1 MSFISM
7 LVPTRM
13 LGAYSTIRLNH
24 SIMRLWL
31 QKFTLLS
38 LVEPSRN
45 RTFQA
50 AVPIFGWKAGV
61 VTGKEHKPG
70 LVRMVIQFEIRD
82 SVLNQGSK

>member
-7 LVPTRM
+7 LVPARM
-13 LGAYSTIRLNH
+13 LGHIYYQVESQYYE
-24 SIMRLWL
+24 IMAAN
-31 QKFTLLS
+31 FTLLS

-50 AVPIFGWKAGV
+50 AVPIFEWKAGV

-70 LVRMVIQFEIRD
+70 
-82 SVLNQGSK
+82 